1 MDSTYHGT
9 IADYQRRRD
18 VHSAQADMA
27 ERRAERLSLARIAL
41 FALVT
46 AVAGLCWRRGDP
58 LAAMWV
64 LAIGIAA
71 FMVLASVHRR
81 ARAAARDQ
89 NARRHACAVGI
100 DRVRRAWNELP
111 STVALDVPA
120 THPFARDL
128 NLFGNASQASLAKLL
143 GPTSAIAGQAVIA
156 AWLLAEEPESID
168 VIRERQSAVAE
179 LAPRPDWRESLG
191 VLGQRAGRN
200 AATVEEFLVWAE
212 TPGSTVARHISWIAR
227 LLTAAALYAAV
238 RVAVHREDWWLLA
251 ACCAANL
258 FLTAVYS
265 KLLLRDLRGAA
276 SSGGFSIVAAAAMFD
291 HVVGRADFAA
301 PALLNVQYRAH
312 PKSGAVL
319 RRLSQ
324 IATCGDLRFSPLGHA
339 MLQALT
345 LWDFHVVAALAQ
357 WRQAHGGVMRGRLV
371 ALGEIE
377 AYAALATLAYDNPS
391 WTYPRFDSGES
402 TTINATGLAHP
413 LLADPVRIGNDV
425 QVGPRNTFLLITGSN
440 MAGKSTL
447 LRALGLNVILAQV
460 GAPVCAAGLT
470 LPRVRVRTSMHIEDA
485 LERGTSLFMA
495 ELLRIRGIVAAAREP
510 GRPLLLYL
518 GDEMLHGTNT
528 EERRIA
534 LVAIIET
541 LLRAGAVGAVATHLD
556 GLLTN
561 PALAAGAR
569 PIHFSEQY
577 RETPEGP
584 AMSFDYRVRP
594 GLATTRNG
602 LKLLALVGLTP
613 SVTS

>member
-1 MDSTYHGT
+1 MDLTYDEA

-18 VHSAQADMA
+18 VHSAQADRA
-27 ERRAERLSLARIAL
+27 ERRAERLSLARVVLFVLVVAMAAL
-41 FALVT
+41 YYS
-46 AVAGLCWRRGDP
+46 GRGEP
-58 LAAMWV
+58 SAAMWV
-64 LAIGIAA
+64 LSIGIAL
-71 FMVLASVHRR
+71 FTVLATVHRR
-81 ARAAARDQ
+81 ARDGARDH
-89 NARRHACAVGI
+89 NARSHACAVGI
-100 DRVRRAWNELP
+100 DRVRRAWDQLS
-111 STVALDVPA
+111 STVVAEVPS

-128 NLFGNASQASLAKLL
+128 NLFGNVSLAKLL

-156 AWLLAEEPESID
+156 EWLVAEEPESIG
-168 VIRERQSAVAE
+168 VIHERQSAVAE
-179 LAPRPDWRESLG
+179 LAPRADWRELLG
-191 VLGQRAGRN
+191 VLGQRAGRD
-200 AATVEEFLVWAE
+200 AGMVEEFLVWTE
-212 TPGSTVARHISWIAR
+212 TLGSAVAGHIRWIAR
-227 LLTAAALYAAV
+227 LLTVATLYAAV
-238 RVAVHREDWWLLA
+238 RAAVHRENWRLLA

-258 FLTAVYS
+258 VLTAVYS
-265 KLLLRDLRGAA
+265 KQLLRDLRGAA
-276 SSGGFSIVAAAAMFD
+276 SSGGFSMLAAAAMFD
-291 HVVGRADFAA
+291 HLGRADFAA
-301 PALLNVQYRAH
+301 PALLDARHRAH
-312 PKSGAVL
+312 PESGAVL
-319 RRLSQ
+319 RRLFR

-339 MLQALT
+339 ILQALT
-345 LWDFHVVAALAQ
+345 LWDFHVVAALGH
-357 WRQAHGGVMRGRLV
+357 WRRAHGRSMRGRLGAV
-371 ALGEIE
+371 GEIE
-377 AYAALATLAYDNPS
+377 AYAALATLAHDNPS
-391 WTYPRFDSGES
+391 WTYPQFDGPES
-402 TTINATGLAHP
+402 TTIDATGLAHP
-413 LLADPVRIGNDV
+413 LLAAPVRIGNDV

-495 ELLRIRGIVAAAREP
+495 ELLRIRGIVTAAREP

-561 PALAAGAR
+561 SALAVGAR

-584 AMSFDYRVRP
+584 VMSFDYRARP

-613 SVTS
+613 PVAS